1 VIFKLI
7 APIHSLPSRRMML
20 LKQIRKNRP
29 KTQIQSES
37 KQLLID
43 VSTIIHK
50 DAHTGIQRVVR
61 ALLLQ
66 FFAHPPVGYKILPI
80 FCTHQNTYKYVNHTF
95 VENFCSDY
103 TMPSGDVVVAKRD
116 IFFALDF
123 AAHLL
128 PLHEAQLLEWK
139 KSGVKIY
146 TLVYDFLP
154 HLHPEW
160 FTHRSVKNFHRWLK
174 TIAIYTDH
182 FVCISHSVKDELCY
196 WLQSQGFKG
205 NMSRAS
211 VIPLGSEINATLP
224 TVGIDNQTKVVLQQ
238 LKKQK
243 FILMVGTIEPR
254 KGYTD
259 ALDAMEYLWSM
270 GDETSLVIVGKQG
283 WKTIKLQE
291 RLLTHEQ
298 AGKKLFWLKN
308 ISDQTLQELYEMASG
323 VLITSYGEGFG
334 LPIVEAMYYGKSLL
348 VRDIPVF
355 REVTA
360 KYQSVVFFNP
370 KKELLVDKIVHCC
383 HQHLQYMKVAAC
395 DIPTW
400 HDSVLELNTL
410 FLANQQKS
418 SLHGY

>member
-1 VIFKLI
+1 VIFKMLPPLDI
-7 APIHSLPSRRMML
+7 RSLPLRRMML
-20 LKQIRKNRP
+20 LKEVRKSRLRN
-29 KTQIQSES
+29 QVQGGV

-66 FFAHPPVGYKILPI
+66 LFAHPPVGYKVLPI
-80 FCTHQNTYKYVNHTF
+80 FCTHQNAYKYVDHTF

-103 TMPSGDVVVAKRD
+103 TMPSGDVVIAKKD

-123 AAHLL
+123 VAHLL
-128 PLHEAQLLEWK
+128 PLHEKQLLDWK
-139 KSGVKIY
+139 KSGVKMY
-146 TLVYDFLP
+146 TLVYDLLP
-154 HLHPEW
+154 YLHPEW
-160 FTHRSVKNFHRWLK
+160 FTQRSVKNFHRWLK

-254 KGYTD
+254 KGYD
-259 ALDAMEYLWSM
+259 DVLNAMEKLWED
-270 GDETSLVIVGKQG
+270 GDAVRLVIVGKSG
-283 WKTIKLQE
+283 WKTAKLQKRILSHKE
-291 RLLTHEQ
+291 FNN
-298 AGKKLFWLKN
+298 KLFWLNN
-308 ISDQTLQELYEMASG
+308 ISDEVLEILYKNSFG
-323 VLITSYGEGFG
+323 VLMASYGEGFG
-334 LPIVEAMYYGKSLL
+334 LPLIEAIHYKKRLL
-348 VRDIPVF
+348 VRDIPIF
-355 REVTA
+355 REVATFYV
-360 KYQSVVFFNP
+360 KINYFYQSEFLYDCI
-370 KKELLVDKIVHCC
+370 KEWEIVCKLTQSNIC
-383 HQHLQYMKVAAC
+383 DRFYSASWRDSYISLMKVMN
-395 DIPTW
+395 
-400 HDSVLELNTL
+400 LE
-410 FLANQQKS
+410 K
-418 SLHGY
+418 